1 MYALLTQL
9 LDIPNYHVISA
20 EIETDK
26 ITLDIESTSQIAACP
41 HCRKTS
47 KTLHERHPRMVRD
60 LPISGKPTYLR
71 FVRRRF
77 FCDDCH
83 RAFSESLSFVD
94 ERRDYTGRYQHWI
107 FLQVRENNIS
117 AVRRVEG
124 LTYGQIESIFLHE
137 AGCCIPLAPFAD
149 LKRLGID
156 EIALRK
162 GRGNFALILT
172 T

>member
-9 LDIPNYHVISA
+9 LDIPNYHVVSA

-26 ITLDIESTSQIAACP
+26 ITLDIESTFQIAACL

-83 RAFSESLSFVD
+83 RAFSESLIPFRLNNGAYDVLAISFIYSVD
-94 ERRDYTGRYQHWI
+94 GASCPAYFARGQD
-107 FLQVRENNIS
+107 FLFPLQAR
-117 AVRRVEG
+117 
-124 LTYGQIESIFLHE
+124 FLY
-137 AGCCIPLAPFAD
+137 
-149 LKRLGID
+149 
-156 EIALRK
+156 
-162 GRGNFALILT
+162 LIHVINAQAF
-172 T
+172 